1 VIEFWFEA
9 SHGLLRYFLRADAVF
24 APGVID
30 RDARFR
36 HDCESLA
43 ALIDA
48 ESYEIL
54 KEERGRIYVRYTL
67 RQAEGG
73 LSGTE
78 LANFDART
86 GALLLYGGW
95 SPPTY
100 PGAMS
105 TPDAMPP
112 VAVVG
117 ALQVTATVTM
127 INYTTREVTLASDD
141 GHKYSFF
148 ADEEVENFAQVKK
161 GDIVT
166 ATYAE
171 ALAYQV
177 LTDDKPGTDATL
189 SAAAAQPGT
198 EPDGNV
204 GGLVERRVKITAI
217 DPKVPSITFQGPDG
231 ETRTIKLVSPSKL
244 QGVTVGDTVE
254 LTYSEAIADKIEPKP
269 KK

>member
-1 VIEFWFEA
+1 
-9 SHGLLRYFLRADAVF
+9 
-24 APGVID
+24 
-30 RDARFR
+30 
-36 HDCESLA
+36 
-43 ALIDA
+43 
-48 ESYEIL
+48 
-54 KEERGRIYVRYTL
+54 
-67 RQAEGG
+67 
-73 LSGTE
+73 
-78 LANFDART
+78 
-86 GALLLYGGW
+86 
-95 SPPTY
+95 
-100 PGAMS
+100 MS